1 MVGLPVAAMFRHKNA
16 KIVVFDRESDQQ
28 ELIKAVGEAEIV
40 VSAAGQS
47 KLIRAAHQNSIL
59 FDVGFSR

>member
-1 MVGLPVAAMFRHKNA
+1 MFRHKNA

-47 KLIRAAHQNSIL
+47 KLIKATHQNSIL

>member
-1 MVGLPVAAMFRHKNA
+1 MFRHKNA